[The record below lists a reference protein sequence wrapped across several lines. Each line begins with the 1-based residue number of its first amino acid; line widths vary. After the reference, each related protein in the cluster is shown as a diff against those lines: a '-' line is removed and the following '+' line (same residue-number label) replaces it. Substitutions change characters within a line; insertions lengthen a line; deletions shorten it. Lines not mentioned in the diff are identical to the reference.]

1 MRTVFNWVMEL
12 IWFTVYSVG
21 TLKPSKEGG
30 TAVDLR
36 VGKGGGRLLPFLA
49 V

>member
-1 MRTVFNWVMEL
+1 M
-12 IWFTVYSVG
+12 YSVG
-21 TLKPSKEGG
+21 TLKLSKEGG

-36 VGKGGGRLLPFLA
+36 VGKDGGGLLPFLA